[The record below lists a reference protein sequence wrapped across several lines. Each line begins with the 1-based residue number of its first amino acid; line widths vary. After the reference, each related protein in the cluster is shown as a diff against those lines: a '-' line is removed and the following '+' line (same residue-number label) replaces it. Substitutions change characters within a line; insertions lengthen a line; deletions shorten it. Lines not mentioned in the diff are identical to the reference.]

1 MAQSLYL
8 WFPGNAAEALAF
20 YRDTFGGELELHT
33 YAEFG
38 RADGP
43 PDAVAHG
50 TLSGPVSLYGC
61 DAGGDEDAVV
71 MTGISVALLGAAD
84 AETSRRWFAALSEG
98 GRVIDPLQRRP
109 WGAHDGQV
117 RDRYGVRWLVGFE
130 D

>member
-8 WFPGNAAEALAF
+8 WFPGTAAEALAF
-20 YRDTFGGELELHT
+20 YHATFGGELELHS

-43 PDAVAHG
+43 ADAVAHG
-50 TLSGPVSLYGC
+50 TLSGPVTLFGA
-61 DAGGDEDAVV
+61 DAAGDEDAVV
-71 MTGISVALLGAAD
+71 MIGLSIALLGAAD
-84 AETSRRWFAALSEG
+84 AETSARWFAALSEG
-98 GRVIDPLQRRP
+98 GHVIDPLQRRP

-117 RDRYGVRWLVGFE
+117 RDRYGVRWLIGYE